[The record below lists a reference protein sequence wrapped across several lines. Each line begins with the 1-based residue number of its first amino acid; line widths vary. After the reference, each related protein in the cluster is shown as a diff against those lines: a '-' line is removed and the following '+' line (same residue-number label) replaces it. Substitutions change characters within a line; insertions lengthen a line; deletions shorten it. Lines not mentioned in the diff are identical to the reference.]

1 MKPFSESCEQN
12 KAVILKTIKPVLSS
26 CNSVLEI
33 GSGTGQHAVYFAQH
47 LSHLQWYTSD
57 RLEALN
63 GIQMWLDEFQSE
75 GGLNNVH
82 SPVSLD
88 VTQSQWPE
96 INVDAVF
103 TANTLHI
110 MSWYE
115 VQMFYER
122 VPEILN
128 ADGLMLAYGPFN
140 YQGQYTSDSNQRFDG
155 WLKARDPDSG
165 IKDFSELNDLALK
178 NGLNIL
184 ADYEM
189 PANNRILLWQKQ
201 AS

>member
-26 CNSVLEI
+26 SNSVLEI

-47 LSHLQWYTSD
+47 LPHLQWYTSD
-57 RLEALN
+57 RSAALN

-88 VTQSQWPE
+88 VTQSQWPD

>member
-12 KAVILKTIKPVLSS
+12 KDVILDTIKPILLP
-26 CNSVLEI
+26 CKSVLEI
-33 GSGTGQHAVYFAQH
+33 GSGTGQHAVFFVQQMP
-47 LSHLQWYTSD
+47 HLQWYTSD
-57 RLEALN
+57 QLEALN
-63 GIQMWLDEFQSE
+63 GIQLWLDEFQSE
-75 GGLNNVH
+75 GGLSNVH

-88 VTQSQWPE
+88 VTQSQWPD

>member
-47 LSHLQWYTSD
+47 LPHLQWYTSD
-57 RLEALN
+57 RSAALN

-88 VTQSQWPE
+88 VTQSQWPD

-189 PANNRILLWQKQ
+189 PANNRILLWQKE
-201 AS
+201 SS

>member
-47 LSHLQWYTSD
+47 LPHLQWYTSD
-57 RLEALN
+57 RSAALN

-88 VTQSQWPE
+88 VTQSQWPD

>member
-12 KAVILKTIKPVLSS
+12 KAAILKTIKPILSS
-26 CNSVLEI
+26 HNSVLEI
-33 GSGTGQHAVYFAQH
+33 GSGTGQHALYFSQH
-47 LSHLQWYTSD
+47 MPHLQWYTSD
-57 RLEALN
+57 RFEALN

-88 VTQSQWPE
+88 VTQSQWPDM
-96 INVDAVF
+96 NVDAVF

-128 ADGLMLAYGPFN
+128 ADGLLLAYGPFN
-140 YQGQYTSDSNQRFDG
+140 YHGQYTSDSNQRFDG

-178 NGLNIL
+178 NGLKIL
-184 ADYEM
+184 ADHEM
-189 PANNRILLWQKQ
+189 PANNRILLWQKS
-201 AS
+201 AA